1 MHAGTIS
8 SAQARAL
15 AVFVNTI
22 RPDWDVPG
30 IAAALHRAR
39 HRAPVDELA
48 TAVIRFSRRDDL
60 RTPAVFADDG
70 THWMGLPVAEA
81 RAPKRPKCDVH
92 GIAVRLVDGLCTGC
106 VADTKAADDNRDDTL
121 AVSPDQLDVT
131 ARGVRVVRQAIA
143 NAHTTRTTRTKE
155 QDQ

>member
-1 MHAGTIS
+1 MPAGQIN
-8 SAQARAL
+8 SAQSRAL
-15 AVFVNTI
+15 AVLVNTL

-30 IAAALHRAR
+30 IAAVIHRAR
-39 HRAPVDELA
+39 NRAPVDELVVA
-48 TAVIRFSRRDDL
+48 AVRFAGRTDQ

-81 RAPKRPKCDVH
+81 RAPQRPKCPTH

-121 AVSPDQLDVT
+121 TIHPDQ
-131 ARGVRVVRQAIA
+131 AAINERGAA
-143 NAHTTRTTRTKE
+143 NAKRALAHHTARTTRTKE
-155 QDQ
+155 QP

>member
-1 MHAGTIS
+1 MHAGQIN

-15 AVFVNTI
+15 AVFTNTI

-48 TAVIRFSRRDDL
+48 TALIRFTRRDDL
-60 RTPAVFADDG
+60 RTPAVFDQDG

-106 VADTKAADDNRDDTL
+106 VADTKAADDNRSDTL
-121 AVSPDQLDVT
+121 TVHPDQAATYARGAANARRQLDIHT
-131 ARGVRVVRQAIA
+131 AR
-143 NAHTTRTTRTKE
+143 TTTKE
-155 QDQ
+155 HR

>member
-81 RAPKRPKCDVH
+81 RAPKRPKCPTH

-121 AVSPDQLDVT
+121 AVDPDQ
-131 ARGVRVVRQAIA
+131 AAINERGAA
-143 NAHTTRTTRTKE
+143 NAKRALAIHTARTTRTKE
-155 QDQ
+155 QP